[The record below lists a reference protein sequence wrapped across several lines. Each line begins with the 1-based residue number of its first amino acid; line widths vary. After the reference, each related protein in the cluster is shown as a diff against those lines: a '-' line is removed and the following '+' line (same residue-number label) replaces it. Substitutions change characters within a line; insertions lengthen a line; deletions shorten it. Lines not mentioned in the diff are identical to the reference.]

1 MTDKINALVVGA
13 GGFGEHHARILSYLD
28 YQAQPDLPIIDTLA
42 VSRTSLPSAEAMA
55 ETLSRDDRCTASRI
69 VPVHIDSVIRLQR
82 VLAELSPQFIS
93 ICARDR
99 QAGDTVHAAYASA
112 ALPYG
117 AVLCEKPFSEA
128 TGDGRSLMAC
138 HALFNEANA
147 ARFGLELPMA
157 VVVRNMLR
165 RERLRNWFAR
175 AGQVQIVW
183 TADIRRKN
191 MLVDDLALHPWSL
204 LHPMFEISVIRM
216 ENSQTRARIDLELK
230 HRRSGRRIDGRIT
243 LKNRGSF
250 RGIGID
256 DTTIVFENSASGVK
270 LIRLAQPLEAAA
282 RIAHART
289 AGQAILQVENP
300 LTQNI
305 LAVLRQRP
313 VVGLRDTCASQ
324 LFLER
329 LHGYF
334 PP

>member
-1 MTDKINALVVGA
+1 
-13 GGFGEHHARILSYLD
+13 
-28 YQAQPDLPIIDTLA
+28 
-42 VSRTSLPSAEAMA
+42 
-55 ETLSRDDRCTASRI
+55 
-69 VPVHIDSVIRLQR
+69 
-82 VLAELSPQFIS
+82 
-93 ICARDR
+93 
-99 QAGDTVHAAYASA
+99 
-112 ALPYG
+112 
-117 AVLCEKPFSEA
+117 VLCEKPFSEA

-165 RERLRNWFAR
+165 SARLRKWFAR

-183 TADIRRKN
+183 AADIPRKN

-204 LHPMFEISVIRM
+204 LHPVFEISVIRV
-216 ENSQTRARIDLELK
+216 ENLQNRARIDLELK
-230 HRRSGRRIDGRIT
+230 HRRSDRRIDGCIT

-256 DTTIVFENSASGVK
+256 DTTIVFGNSASGVK

-289 AGQAILQVENP
+289 AGQAILQVKNP
-300 LTQNI
+300 LAQNI

-313 VVGLRDTCASQ
+313 MVGLRDTCASQ